1 MSEKWKQKI
10 LLFFPFAILMASMIL
25 TSAFFLHTYRQIAF
39 EHTSALCETIL
50 ANSPEAEPQLL
61 AALKDYHH
69 SLAEQEIRE
78 NDYLEKYGYRLD
90 DFCNG
95 FPPDTVLFPILFFL
109 ATACSF
115 AAGIFL
121 PRRKN
126 RKRIDDLTE
135 YLERVNIGAGG
146 TLIQMKED
154 EYSHL
159 QDEIYKT
166 VTMLYQTREAA
177 VAARKNYAENLANI
191 AHQLKT
197 PITAAFLSLQLME
210 KEIPG
215 TYAEQVKQQLK
226 RLNSLE
232 ESLLMLSKIDAGTL
246 PLKRE
251 KVDLYTA
258 LNLAADNLNDLLRK
272 NCITIDIPENGCIE
286 FLGDLE
292 WTMEALINLIKNC
305 MEHSKP
311 GGVVHCDYSENP
323 LYVEIR
329 VWDDGDGFDTEDL
342 PYLFD
347 RFYRG
352 QRAVGDGI
360 GIGLALARSIFE
372 LQNGTITAC
381 NLQSGGAR
389 FEIRIYSH

>member
-10 LLFFPFAILMASMIL
+10 LLVFPFAVLAAGMIL
-25 TSAFFLHTYRQIAF
+25 SSAFFLHTYRQIAF
-39 EHTSALCETIL
+39 EHTSSLCETIL
-50 ANSPEAEPQLL
+50 VNSPEAEPHLL
-61 AALKDYHH
+61 AALKDYH
-69 SLAEQEIRE
+69 SLTEQELKG
-78 NDYLEKYGYRLD
+78 NDYLEKYGYRAD
-90 DFCNG
+90 DFCYD
-95 FPPDTVLFPILFFL
+95 FPPDTVLFPILLFL
-109 ATACSF
+109 PAACLF

-121 PRRKN
+121 SRRKN
-126 RKRIDDLTE
+126 RKRIDDLTV
-135 YLERVNIGAGG
+135 YLEKVNTDAAG
-146 TLIQMKED
+146 TLIQTKED

-166 VTMLYQTREAA
+166 VTMLYQTKEKA
-177 VAARKNYAENLANI
+177 VAAKKNFAENLANI

-215 TYAEQVKQQLK
+215 AYAEQVRQQLK
-226 RLNSLE
+226 RLNRLE
-232 ESLLMLSKIDAGTL
+232 EALLTLSQIDAGAL

-251 KVDLYTA
+251 KVDLYTV
-258 LNLAADNLNDLLRK
+258 LNLAADNLNDLLWNNR
-272 NCITIDIPENGCIE
+272 ITVDIPENGCIE
-286 FLGDLE
+286 FSGDLE

-311 GGVVHCDYSENP
+311 DGVVHCDYSGNP
-323 LYVEIR
+323 LYAEIR
-329 VWDDGDGFDTEDL
+329 VWDDGAGFDTEDL
-342 PYLFD
+342 PHLFD

-352 QRAVGDGI
+352 RRAVPNGI

-381 NLQSGGAR
+381 NLQNGGAC
-389 FEIRIYSH
+389 FEIRIYRH